1 MCAGRAG
8 RGPGTGTSVAGSG
21 HATERL
27 SGWTGKA
34 CATHGQ
40 CGPRVYFDDITEPR
54 PDLRLRVCSP
64 GENGLRGEAN
74 RAARTDDGGGR
85 DGRSRVGT
93 ASPRGATWRLR
104 RLSQT
109 GRGKGRKK
117 SKASVEFLARMA
129 FGKG

>member
-8 RGPGTGTSVAGSG
+8 RGPGTGTSMAGSG

-64 GENGLRGEAN
+64 GE
-74 RAARTDDGGGR
+74 TDCGGR
-85 DGRSRVGT
+85 PIGLLGQT
-93 ASPRGATWRLR
+93 TEEAAMAGPGWGQRLPEVR
-104 RLSQT
+104 H
-109 GRGKGRKK
+109 GG
-117 SKASVEFLARMA
+117 
-129 FGKG
+129 